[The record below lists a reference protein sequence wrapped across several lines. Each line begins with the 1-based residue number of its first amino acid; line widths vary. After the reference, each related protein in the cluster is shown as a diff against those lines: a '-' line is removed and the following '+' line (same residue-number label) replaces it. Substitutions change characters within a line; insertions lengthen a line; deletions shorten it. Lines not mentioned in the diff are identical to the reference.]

1 MELYIREFMESA
13 AELRRCDV
21 VRVVAEAINSIQIC
35 VAVYIVRQSVHQLSI
50 KSLNIPKQPI
60 GILLVEV
67 LFMVQ
72 NQILFTCGS
81 STARTRRLHS

>member
-1 MELYIREFMESA
+1 MESA

-21 VRVVAEAINSIQIC
+21 VRVVEEAINSIQIC
-35 VAVYIVRQSVHQLSI
+35 VAVYIVRQSVHRLSI
-50 KSLNIPKQPI
+50 KSLNLPKQPI